1 MDVLD
6 WLKLILV
13 GIISAIGLALLL
25 GYVLLRRISADEDRW
40 P

>member
-13 GIISAIGLALLL
+13 GIIASIGLALLV

>member
-6 WLKLILV
+6 WLKLILI
-13 GIISAIGLALLL
+13 GIVASIGLALLV